1 MVDESIVE
9 DTQRF
14 VVEET
19 SDLSGV
25 SDDPYVR
32 LRDSCRQSYIQ
43 CIHQG
48 RNNVYSRSRCHGHS
62 TRSQHMPSNI
72 SHESISRESAILLH
86 SMLMTLKSAKQ

>member
-25 SDDPYVR
+25 SDDAYVR

-48 RNNVYSRSRCHGHS
+48 RNNAVGIVVIILVLSKY
-62 TRSQHMPSNI
+62 P
-72 SHESISRESAILLH
+72 AIH
-86 SMLMTLKSAKQ
+86 RINQKVQN